1 VVCCRCSPEQKAAVV
16 RLIERHSGRRAA
28 AIGDGGND
36 VSMIQA
42 ASVGIGIVGKE
53 GKQAS
58 LAADFSITQF
68 SHIGRLLL
76 VHGRNSYKRS
86 ASLSQFV
93 IHRGLIITTMQAIF
107 SAVFY
112 FSSVSLYQGFLMV
125 GYATIYTMLPVF
137 ALVLDTDVTGKTAI
151 TYPELYKELTKG
163 RSLSYKTFFIWVLIS
178 IYQGGVIMFGAL
190 LLFEDEFIHVVAIS
204 YTALILTELTM
215 VALTIRTWHP
225 LMVLAELLSILLY
238 LLSLILLRE
247 FFDAEFIKSVDFV
260 WKTAVITGVSC
271 LPLYFIKFLR
281 RRFSPPS
288 YQKLQ

>member
-1 VVCCRCSPEQKAAVV
+1 
-16 RLIERHSGRRAA
+16 
-28 AIGDGGND
+28 
-36 VSMIQA
+36 MI
-42 ASVGIGIVGKE
+42 
-53 GKQAS
+53 
-58 LAADFSITQF
+58 
-68 SHIGRLLL
+68 
-76 VHGRNSYKRS
+76 
-86 ASLSQFV
+86 
-93 IHRGLIITTMQAIF
+93 
-107 SAVFY
+107 
-112 FSSVSLYQGFLMV
+112 
-125 GYATIYTMLPVF
+125 PVF
-137 ALVLDTDVTGKTAI
+137 ALGLDTDVTGFLLHPFGQLDIIVDFSGKTAI

>member
-1 VVCCRCSPEQKAAVV
+1 M
-16 RLIERHSGRRAA
+16 G
-28 AIGDGGND
+28 
-36 VSMIQA
+36 
-42 ASVGIGIVGKE
+42 

-58 LAADFSITQF
+58 LASDFSITQF
-68 SHIGRLLL
+68 NHIGRLLL

-107 SAVFY
+107 SAIFY

-137 ALVLDTDVTGKTAI
+137 SLVLDRDVSGQIAI

-163 RSLSYKTFFIWVLIS
+163 RSLSYKTFFIWVLVS

-215 VALTIRTWHP
+215 VALTVRTWHP
-225 LMVLAELLSILLY
+225 FMLVAELSAILLY
-238 LLSLILLRE
+238 FLSLIVLKE
-247 FFDAEFIKSVDFV
+247 FFDADFIKTMAFV
-260 WKTAVITGVSC
+260 WKTLVITAVSC
-271 LPLYFIKFLR
+271 LPLYIIKFLR
-281 RRFSPPS
+281 KRLAPPA

>member
-1 VVCCRCSPEQKAAVV
+1 
-16 RLIERHSGRRAA
+16 
-28 AIGDGGND
+28 
-36 VSMIQA
+36 
-42 ASVGIGIVGKE
+42 
-53 GKQAS
+53 
-58 LAADFSITQF
+58 
-68 SHIGRLLL
+68 
-76 VHGRNSYKRS
+76 
-86 ASLSQFV
+86 
-93 IHRGLIITTMQAIF
+93 
-107 SAVFY
+107 
-112 FSSVSLYQGFLMV
+112 
-125 GYATIYTMLPVF
+125 
-137 ALVLDTDVTGKTAI
+137 
-151 TYPELYKELTKG
+151 
-163 RSLSYKTFFIWVLIS
+163 
-178 IYQGGVIMFGAL
+178 MFGAL

-247 FFDAEFIKSVDFV
+247 FFGEVICMSLLFFCTPEKKQCSIPCFFSDAEFIKSVDFV

>member
-1 VVCCRCSPEQKAAVV
+1 
-16 RLIERHSGRRAA
+16 
-28 AIGDGGND
+28 
-36 VSMIQA
+36 M
-42 ASVGIGIVGKE
+42 
-53 GKQAS
+53 
-58 LAADFSITQF
+58 F
-68 SHIGRLLL
+68 
-76 VHGRNSYKRS
+76 
-86 ASLSQFV
+86 
-93 IHRGLIITTMQAIF
+93 
-107 SAVFY
+107 
-112 FSSVSLYQGFLMV
+112 
-125 GYATIYTMLPVF
+125 
-137 ALVLDTDVTGKTAI
+137 
-151 TYPELYKELTKG
+151 
-163 RSLSYKTFFIWVLIS
+163 
-178 IYQGGVIMFGAL
+178 QGGVIMFGAL

-247 FFDAEFIKSVDFV
+247 FFGEFIRLWTPSEIQLSTSCFSDAEFIKSVDFV